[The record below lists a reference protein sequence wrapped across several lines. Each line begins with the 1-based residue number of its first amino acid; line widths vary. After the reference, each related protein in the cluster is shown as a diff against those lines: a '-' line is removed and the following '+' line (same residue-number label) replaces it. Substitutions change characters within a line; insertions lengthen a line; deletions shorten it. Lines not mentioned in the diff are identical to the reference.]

1 MKITFKILVLLTLVI
16 SSCESKEI
24 PEQELPVE
32 EQKVSLLISDKHATS
47 ETKALYSNL
56 WKIQSTG
63 FMFGHHDDL
72 IYGREWST
80 EPGRSDVKEICGDY
94 PAVFSLDFAEIMD
107 NRNASGTLNTHRKR
121 TILEAYARGEVITAC
136 AHLNN
141 PGTGGDA
148 WDNSDKS
155 VVRRIL
161 ENGSEVNIRFRSWL
175 DNLAFFVN
183 NLKDADGKL
192 IPVIFRPFHEHT
204 QAWSWWGSV
213 CTTENEFISLWRFTV
228 DYLKNQ
234 KNVHNLIY
242 AISPQL
248 DSPGSVDNILFRWP
262 GDNYVD
268 FIGMDCYHGTNTI
281 AFTTNLK
288 NLEKISA
295 EKMKPC
301 GVTETGIE
309 GIRKNGIEIHD
320 YWTEQILTPFSGRK
334 ISMVV
339 MWRNKY
345 DPDHTG
351 YHYYGPWSG
360 HASAPDFTEFHKSP
374 ITLFSKDL
382 PDMYKMADGVTVD

>member
-1 MKITFKILVLLTLVI
+1 MKRMNTIIILLTLLLI
-16 SSCESKEI
+16 SCSSKEKSEVK
-24 PEQELPVE
+24 PPVE
-32 EQKVSLLISDKHATS
+32 EQTVTLQILDKNATL

-72 IYGREWST
+72 IYGRDWST
-80 EPGRSDVKEICGDY
+80 EQGRSDVKEICGDY

-107 NRNASGTLNTHRKR
+107 ERHTTSTLNVHRRR
-121 TILEAYARGEVITAC
+121 TILEARARGEVITAC
-136 AHLNN
+136 AHINN
-141 PGTGGDA
+141 PLTGGDS
-148 WDNSDKS
+148 WDNSSNNVAKK
-155 VVRRIL
+155 IL
-161 ENGSEVNIRFRSWL
+161 EEGSEVNIKFKSWL
-175 DNLAFFVN
+175 DNLAVFVLD
-183 NLKDADGKL
+183 LKDSNGKL

-204 QAWSWWGSV
+204 QTWSWWGSS
-213 CTTENEFISLWRFTV
+213 CTTANEFVSLWRFTI

-234 KNVHNLIY
+234 KGVHNLIY

-268 FIGMDCYHGTNTI
+268 FIGMDCYHGNNTN
-281 AFTTNLK
+281 AFTTNIK
-288 NLEKISA
+288 NLAQLSKD
-295 EKMKPC
+295 KMKPC

-309 GIRKNGIEIHD
+309 GIRKDGIEISD
-320 YWTEQILTPFSGRK
+320 YWTKQMYTPVAGKK

-345 DPDHTG
+345 DPNHTG

-360 HASAPDFTEFHKSP
+360 HASAPDFVKFYQSSY
-374 ITLFSKDL
+374 TLFSKDL
-382 PDMYKMADGVTVD
+382 PDMYKMAEGILVE

>member
-1 MKITFKILVLLTLVI
+1 METTKLSNQSRL
-16 SSCESKEI
+16 SKNGEYY
-24 PEQELPVE
+24 
-32 EQKVSLLISDKHATS
+32 TS
-47 ETKALYSNL
+47 
-56 WKIQSTG
+56 
-63 FMFGHHDDL
+63 
-72 IYGREWST
+72 
-80 EPGRSDVKEICGDY
+80 
-94 PAVFSLDFAEIMD
+94 
-107 NRNASGTLNTHRKR
+107 TLNTHRER
-121 TILEAYARGEVITAC
+121 AILEAYTRGEVITAC

-161 ENGSEVNIRFRSWL
+161 EDGSEVNIRFKSWL
-175 DNLAFFVN
+175 DNLAVFLN
-183 NLKDADGKL
+183 TLKDADGIL

-204 QAWSWWGSV
+204 QSWSWWGSG
-213 CTTENEFISLWRFTV
+213 CTTETEFIALWRFTV

-248 DSPGSVDNILFRWP
+248 DSPGTIENILFRWP
-262 GDNYVD
+262 GDHYVD
-268 FIGMDCYHGTNTI
+268 FIGMDCYHGTNTP
-281 AFTTNLK
+281 ALTTNLR
-288 NLEKISA
+288 NLEKISS

-301 GVTETGIE
+301 GVTETGVE

-320 YWTEQILTPFSGRK
+320 YWTEQILTPFTGRK

-339 MWRNKY
+339 IWRNKY
-345 DPDHTG
+345 DPTHTG
-351 YHYYGPWSG
+351 NHYYGPWSG
-360 HASAPDFTEFHKSP
+360 HASAPDFLEFHKSP